1 MSILAQAVLELCLSF
16 KLIKYRPV
24 SYGQKVLKHNKSLN
38 PNSINMKLYTVVKKK
53 KYESKHAKN
62 TFLKKIK
69 SLPFWISF

>member
-53 KYESKHAKN
+53 N
-62 TFLKKIK
+62 TNPNMPKILFLKKIK